1 MLEQSLK
8 QLAKQLIEIKFQ
20 VQIKNIELE
29 DGSGKCYNVIH
40 TDGTRKFYRI

>member
-1 MLEQSLK
+1 MTTQLK
-8 QLAKQLIEIKFQ
+8 ELAKQLIEIKFQ
-20 VQIKNIELE
+20 VKVKSIDFE

>member
-8 QLAKQLIEIKFQ
+8 QLAKQLIETKFQ

-40 TDGTRKFYRI
+40 ADGTRKFYRI